1 MGILRG
7 FEQKLENA
15 VEGFFARVL
24 PGGGLQP
31 IEIGKGLVRAMRD
44 DQTRS
49 ASGSTFVPNHFVVT
63 LNHADLERFQP
74 IAQQMRKELV
84 AVIKRAAN
92 ADGWQHAGPVEV
104 KIEAGRSVKKGA
116 FEIDASYREGAQ
128 PLKQPGTHTQLIEMS
143 LEADAE
149 LVLLGKAPQTW
160 PVSKQTLT
168 IGRSE
173 DCDVVIIDP
182 GASRRHAE
190 IRREG
195 DEWVILDLG
204 STNGTELNGRRV
216 TRHRLTP
223 GDRLLI
229 GGASLEFRKA

>member
-1 MGILRG
+1 MGFLRE
-7 FEQKLENA
+7 FEHKLENV

-31 IEIGKGLVRAMRD
+31 IELGKAMVRAMKE

-49 ASGSTFVPNHFVVT
+49 ASGLVFVPNRFVFHVSDKDHDRLT
-63 LNHADLERFQP
+63 QIGSQL
-74 IAQQMRKELV
+74 RKELV
-84 AVIKRAAN
+84 AVAKRSAAGE
-92 ADGWQHAGPVEV
+92 GWQHAGPVEV
-104 KIEAGRSVKKGA
+104 ELVSDPRIKKGGLEVEA
-116 FEIDASYREGAQ
+116 RYKEGSEPVREVGA
-128 PLKQPGTHTQLIEMS
+128 HTQLIEMS

-160 PVSKQTLT
+160 PISKSTLI
-168 IGRSE
+168 IGRSDE
-173 DCDVVIIDP
+173 CDVVLTDP

-195 DEWVILDLG
+195 DEWVIIDLG

-216 TRHRLTP
+216 NRHRVSP
-223 GDRLLI
+223 GDRILI
-229 GGASLEFRKA
+229 GGATLEFRRP